1 MRFGQTLCRAAGA
14 VCCVLASQTWAAAP
28 DSIPIAA
35 VPEAPAQSSGLDY
48 TLETEMVVHGWVLC
62 VSASGAEELARARAE
77 SLETARAAY
86 ASLSGKRACGEFPE
100 LRVILREKL
109 YESGAGSE
117 HDARAFGALIN
128 LSGDWADA
136 FVVSGG
142 LSAD

>member
-109 YESGAGSE
+109 YELGAGSE